1 MTANVPIA
9 PHEATKVMLKKLS
22 RKRMRDVLE
31 KRYGLKGRSH
41 LTLEAIGQQYKITR
55 ERVRQIENDALRH
68 IAKPEHLHE
77 IEPLYRVIEAEIDS
91 SGGVM
96 AEHHLFS
103 LLAEDRYH
111 PHLSLLLGVGERFR
125 PVAEDDR
132 YHDRWAIERTAAK
145 DAERVMDRAVEELER
160 SGKTVSVEELHAL
173 IAHSAKEVTLR
184 EPGPRVV
191 EAYLATSKLIRKN
204 PYHEYGLVG
213 WPTISPSGVKDK
225 AYAVLVRAGRPFHF
239 REVARAIDEAHWSK
253 RKTHP
258 QTVHNELIKD
268 KRFVLVGR
276 GLYAL
281 GEWGYEPGVVRDV
294 IVSVLKNAKRALTRE
309 EIIEA
314 TMQKRMVKMPTIL
327 LNLQNRS
334 LFRRTDDGKYHLA

>member
-1 MTANVPIA
+1 MVLNLPIA
-9 PHEATKVMLKKLS
+9 PHEATKMVLKKLS
-22 RKRMRDVLE
+22 SKRMRDVLE

-41 LTLEAIGQQYKITR
+41 LTLEAIGQEYKITR

-68 IAKPEHLHE
+68 IAKPEHLQE
-77 IEPLYRVIEAEIDS
+77 VEPLYSVIEAEIGN

-103 LLAEDRYH
+103 ILADERYH
-111 PHLSLLLGVGERFR
+111 PHLGLLLGVGERFR
-125 PVAEDDR
+125 PVVEDD
-132 YHDRWAIERTAAK
+132 HHHSRWTLEKTAAK
-145 DAERVMDRAVEELER
+145 EVERIMDRTVEELAR
-160 SGKTVSVEELHAL
+160 NGKTVSAEELRAL
-173 IAHSAKEVTLR
+173 VARSAKEVTSR
-184 EPGPRVV
+184 EPGPHTI

-204 PYHEYGLVG
+204 PYDEYGLVG

-225 AYAVLVRAGRPFHF
+225 AYAVLARAGHPVHF

-253 RKTHP
+253 RKAHP

-294 IVSVLKNAKRALTRE
+294 IASVLKNAKHTMTRE

-314 TMQKRMVKMPTIL
+314 TMQKRMVKVPTIL

-334 LFRRTDDGKYHLA
+334 LFHRTDDGKYRLA